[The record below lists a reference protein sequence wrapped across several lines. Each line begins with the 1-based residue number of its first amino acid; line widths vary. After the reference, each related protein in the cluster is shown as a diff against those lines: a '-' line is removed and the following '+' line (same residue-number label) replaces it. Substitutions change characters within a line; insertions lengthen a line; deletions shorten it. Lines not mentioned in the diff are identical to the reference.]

1 MKKENIYKFLYAVGI
16 LLIIAF
22 AIRLG
27 VDYSKYDTVNNSAPF
42 YVFIIERV
50 VEYLLPAIA
59 MFIAGK
65 VTKNKYARNIKN
77 NVKGN

>member
-27 VDYSKYDTVNNSAPF
+27 VDYSKYDTVNNSTPF
-42 YVFIIERV
+42 YVFIIKRV

-77 NVKGN
+77 NVIGS